1 MVQGAVAF
9 VVAAKE
15 SRLEHIV
22 GLTQW
27 LASPAHPSLTTRQSW
42 LVDRLFS
49 MIPGP
54 SALQLVLESKVWQ
67 REHVREERSA
77 LMAEARKMPG

>member
-77 LMAEARKMPG
+77 LMAEARKMLG